1 MHHIS
6 SAHIHKPLTRIGY
19 FERQRTILIISP
31 GDGVPER
38 LMFGIERQIP
48 WVTIAVVD
56 NIAAACSMFPD
67 TVTLILV
74 HPKLLNDAERSS
86 AELQKMHPLALAA
99 VIELDPN
106 SASGE
111 IFASSLIRGVLPLG
125 VKLDVT
131 LSVIAFMLNGG
142 EYFPR
147 AMFHATIGPAAEA
160 RVERLQQNEPDH
172 REGALRPLTKRELQ
186 ILELVARGLQ
196 NKTIATTLSVSE
208 FTVKIHLHNIIT
220 KLGTHNRTGAAALY
234 RNSVS

>member
-6 SAHIHKPLTRIGY
+6 NAHIHKPLTRMHY

-31 GDGVPER
+31 LDGVPER

-48 WVTIAVVD
+48 WVTIVVVD
-56 NIAAACSMFPD
+56 NIAAACSVFPD

-74 HPKLLNDAERSS
+74 HPKLLAEAERAS

-147 AMFHATIGPAAEA
+147 AMFHAKSVAAPDRPIVQLRREEP
-160 RVERLQQNEPDH
+160 ERND
-172 REGALRPLTKRELQ
+172 GALSPLTKRELQ
-186 ILELVARGLQ
+186 ILELVSRGLQ
-196 NKTIATTLSVSE
+196 NKTIASTLNVSE